1 MRKTVLSLLALMI
14 ASTTMAQDDT
24 AGDVMKTL
32 RKVNDYFMI
41 KYADPTLPTNVNRVR
56 PSSLW
61 TRAVYYEGLMALY
74 EIDKDP
80 RYIDYTDRW
89 GSFHKWT
96 PRNGVKTNDAD
107 DQCCGQTY
115 FDRYMQSGGD
125 EKIKP
130 ILENLDN
137 QMQTPNDKK
146 PEAEGSLYGWW
157 TWIDAIQMAMPVYMQ
172 AYKVTGERK
181 YAARRRGSGGATR
194 TMWHPIRRPTAR
206 TATGAAATAGCM
218 PPSCA
223 A

>member
-14 ASTTMAQDDT
+14 ASTTMAQGDT

-32 RKVNDYFMI
+32 HKVNDYFMI

-107 DQCCGQTY
+107 DQ
-115 FDRYMQSGGD
+115 
-125 EKIKP
+125 
-130 ILENLDN
+130 
-137 QMQTPNDKK
+137 
-146 PEAEGSLYGWW
+146 
-157 TWIDAIQMAMPVYMQ
+157 
-172 AYKVTGERK
+172 
-181 YAARRRGSGGATR
+181 
-194 TMWHPIRRPTAR
+194 
-206 TATGAAATAGCM
+206 
-218 PPSCA
+218 
-223 A
+223 